1 MNNSLRKAQAAYDN
15 MSPPEDD
22 GREEYIEAQ
31 ASLLLEADDAEL
43 VKFDEFAEAAGEVIA
58 EADIDAE
65 VVQIILALRNNEFHL
80 AQKLAQRFDEPL
92 EQLAEKLL
100 ISSIDNHRR

>member
-31 ASLLLEADDAEL
+31 ASLLLEADDSEL
-43 VKFDEFAEAAGEVIA
+43 VTFDEFAEAAGEVIA
-58 EADIDAE
+58 DAEVDAE

-80 AQKLAQRFDEPL
+80 AQKLAGRFDEPL
-92 EQLAEKLL
+92 EQLAENMLEK
-100 ISSIDNHRR
+100 SIDAQRE